1 MRADILHDRHGFA
14 TARHSFITKRGLP
27 TAVAAS

>member
-14 TARHSFITKRGLP
+14 AARQSFLNKFP
-27 TAVAAS
+27 TPTPAR